1 MTAASAASRRRIHQS
16 STTINREE
24 PPAMD
29 SKMKAVVGAASV
41 GTVLEWYDFFLY
53 GTASALVFPHLFFPS
68 SSPAVGTLLS
78 FAVYATGF
86 LARPLGGVISGHFG
100 DRVGRRKTLLG
111 TLLVMGLST
120 ALIGVLPT
128 YQQVGLAA
136 PALLVGLRLVQGL
149 ATGGEWGGASLLT
162 LEHADGRRGYWGAFI
177 SSAVYVGMILGNL
190 VFLILNRLI
199 NNSALFSWGWRI
211 PFLLSLLMVLVG
223 LQLRRRVTETPEF
236 EELKTEGKRSGA
248 PILEALRAHPRNI
261 IAIFLMRLGQNT
273 SFYTISVFCLSYATT
288 TLGMRN
294 WVTLTA
300 LLVGSA
306 AAAITSPFWGAL
318 ADRHGYTG
326 IMTGSLVASALL
338 AFPLFMA
345 FDSKSA
351 LLIVVT
357 TTVMIAGVN
366 ASNDAI
372 QPGYFTAM
380 FGTRIRYSGVSI
392 GREGGTIIG
401 GGLAPLIATAL
412 FARAGHWWPVAG
424 WIVLTSVAGI
434 VGARLARPIPAAREV
449 PVGVAPT
456 TAVR

>member
-1 MTAASAASRRRIHQS
+1 
-16 STTINREE
+16 
-24 PPAMD
+24 
-29 SKMKAVVGAASV
+29 MKTVVGAASF

-53 GTASALVFPHLFFPS
+53 GTAAALVFPRLFFPGN
-68 SSPAVGTLLS
+68 SPVIGTLLS

-86 LARPLGGVISGHFG
+86 VARPLGGVICGHFG
-100 DRVGRRKTLLG
+100 DRVGRRKTLLV
-111 TLLVMGLST
+111 TLIVMGMST

-128 YQQVGLAA
+128 YGQAGLAA
-136 PALLVGLRLVQGL
+136 PVLLVCLRVVQGL

-162 LEHADGRRGYWGAFI
+162 LEHADRRRGYWGAYL
-177 SSAVYVGMILGNL
+177 SSAVYVGMICGNL
-190 VFLILNRLI
+190 VFLVLGQLLDDR
-199 NNSALFSWGWRI
+199 ALLSWGWRI
-211 PFLLSLLMVLVG
+211 PFLLGVLMVLIGV
-223 LQLRRRVTETPEF
+223 QLRRRVTETPEF
-236 EELKTEGKRSGA
+236 EEIKSQGKRSGA
-248 PILEALRAHPRNI
+248 PVLEALRQHPRNI

-273 SFYTISVFCLSYATT
+273 SFYVVSVFCLSYATT
-288 TLGMRN
+288 TLGIKG

-306 AAAITSPFWGAL
+306 AAAVAAPFWGAL
-318 ADRHGYTG
+318 ADRIGFSG
-326 IMTGSLVASALL
+326 IMTGSLVAAAVL

-357 TTVMIAGVN
+357 TTVVIAGVN

-434 VGARLARPIPAAREV
+434 VGARLARPLPAADESLASAPGAPTAEHGLGHGEGV
-449 PVGVAPT
+449 PVKG
-456 TAVR
+456 